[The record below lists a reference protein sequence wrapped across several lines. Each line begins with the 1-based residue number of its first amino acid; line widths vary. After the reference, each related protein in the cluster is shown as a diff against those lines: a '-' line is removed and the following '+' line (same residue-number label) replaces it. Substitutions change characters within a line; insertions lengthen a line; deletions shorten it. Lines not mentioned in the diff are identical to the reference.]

1 MPRRPNRSRK
11 LAKQPA
17 QKFGRLGLVGGETL
31 LGQELTEA
39 LKRSSEKS
47 EITTRLYAASGEGNF
62 AEEDGEAVYR
72 EPLDQR
78 ALETQQAVLF
88 AGNAEGA
95 ERAYQLIKARRHQ
108 HLPSPVLIDCTGVL
122 DSMPEARIC
131 APLLDEVSLSDAWLL
146 VLAHPAAASL
156 ALVLSQM
163 ASQLSVQRTVADIF
177 EPASERGKRGIHEL
191 QQQTLG
197 LLSFKT
203 LEKAVFD
210 AQLSFNLL
218 PAYGEE
224 APQQLE
230 NIEQRI
236 ETHLVTLLGRRVSKA
251 VLPMPSIRLI
261 QVPVFHGYS
270 MSIWV
275 EFAGEVS
282 VEQVRAALVSAQIE
296 VRSAGEEVPTNV
308 EIAAQSGIQVG
319 DIRVDRNR
327 PRAIW
332 IWLVVD
338 NLRWIADSAEELLLA
353 LETTL

>member
-1 MPRRPNRSRK
+1 MRRRPNRSRK
-11 LAKQPA
+11 LAKKPA
-17 QKFGRLGLVGGETL
+17 QKFGKLGLVGGETL
-31 LGQELTEA
+31 LGMELTEVF
-39 LKRSSEKS
+39 KRSAEKS
-47 EITTRLYAASGEGNF
+47 EINIQFYAASGEGNF

-78 ALETQQAVLF
+78 ALETQQAVLL

-95 ERAYQLIKARRHQ
+95 ERAYQLIRQRRNQ
-108 HLPSPVLIDCTGVL
+108 NLPSPVLIDCTGVL
-122 DSMPEARIC
+122 DSKPEARIC

-146 VLAHPAAASL
+146 VLAHPAATSL
-156 ALVLSQM
+156 ALVRSQL
-163 ASQLSVQRTVADIF
+163 ASQLTVKRAVAAVF
-177 EPASERGKRGIHEL
+177 EPASERGRRGINEL
-191 QQQTLG
+191 QQQTLS
-197 LLSFKT
+197 LLSFKP

-230 NIEQRI
+230 TIEQRI
-236 ETHLVTLLGRRVSKA
+236 ETHLATLLGRAASKA

-270 MSIWV
+270 ISLWV
-275 EFAGEVS
+275 EFAENIS

-296 VRSAGEEVPTNV
+296 IRAPGEEVPNNV
-308 EIAAQSGIQVG
+308 DIAAQSGIQAG
-319 DIRVDRNR
+319 DIRLDRNN
-327 PRAIW
+327 PRAVW

-338 NLRWIADSAEELLLA
+338 NLRWVADSAEELLLA
-353 LETTL
+353 LEATA